1 MILRGLTEQM
11 GCTKC
16 GEKFRPNA
24 AQIWIASTGAVDE
37 SSISTVRFDGQ
48 LAFVHSSLA
57 TGTVTLRYNVLP
69 AGDLLKPITDR
80 STEGRGLVVRFLDNG
95 S

>member
-24 AQIWIASTGAVDE
+24 AEPQE
-37 SSISTVRFDGQ
+37 
-48 LAFVHSSLA
+48 
-57 TGTVTLRYNVLP
+57 LRETRL
-69 AGDLLKPITDR
+69 R
-80 STEGRGLVVRFLDNG
+80 HCER
-95 S
+95 